1 MLTLKLAGKTS
12 TIHSSLQSSRT
23 LGKRV
28 VLDLAAQIE
37 DAWIWHLLRPNWYSY
52 VWLSKWNEVNF
63 SRSVASPKDLKHV
76 ALWHKIANLSYG
88 RIYKLSHHPMSSH
101 VIPCHPTSSHVSFKI
116 ELVQCD
122 SRWTF
127 FRPKLHLRNFN
138 LEHFQA
144 ESHFEACDKHF
155 GFPVN
160 FWT

>member
-1 MLTLKLAGKTS
+1 MRALDAVRSTELEVGAVKLS
-12 TIHSSLQSSRT
+12 TMILDILVICPTGLYWDLPMYAAPQSKRT
-23 LGKRV
+23 LATCLVAGRN
-28 VLDLAAQIE
+28 LPLALCNSCTS
-37 DAWIWHLLRPNWYSY
+37 WFVH
-52 VWLSKWNEVNF
+52 
-63 SRSVASPKDLKHV
+63 
-76 ALWHKIANLSYG
+76 LSYG

-155 GFPVN
+155 GFAVN